1 MLTPLN
7 YSHYRSLI
15 ECYLGEIQEKL
26 GHNLLSVTLFG
37 SVVREKAVP
46 NSDVDLL
53 TLVKEKNCSVEKEII
68 RINVA
73 SYNWPEML
81 SLREKGIRTKIYNI
95 VKTEGEIKENPLIL
109 LDILEDG
116 KLLYDPQG
124 KMKRLLQRLKKR
136 LKILKA
142 ERVVLKDGKWYWDLK
157 PDWKMGEIIEI
168 KL

>member
-1 MLTPLN
+1 MQNLN

-15 ECYLGEIQEKL
+15 EYYLGEIQKKM
-26 GHNLLSVTLFG
+26 GRNLLSVTLFG
-37 SVVREKAVP
+37 SVTRGNAIA
-46 NSDVDLL
+46 NSDIDLL
-53 TLVKEKNCSVEKEII
+53 TLVGEKSRATEKSII
-68 RINVA
+68 KINVA

-95 VKTEGEIKENPLIL
+95 VKTEEEIKENPLIL

-116 KLLYDPQG
+116 KILYDPQG

-136 LKILKA
+136 LKTLKA

-157 PDWKMGEIIEI
+157 PDWKAGEIVEI

>member
-1 MLTPLN
+1 MEPL
-7 YSHYRSLI
+7 SHYHSLI
-15 ECYLGEIQEKL
+15 EHYLEEIQEKL
-26 GHNLLSVTLFG
+26 SHNLLSVTLFG
-37 SVVREKAVP
+37 SVARRKAVP

-53 TLVKEKNCSVEKEII
+53 TLVKEKNRATEKEII

-73 SYNWPEML
+73 SYNWPQMR

-95 VKTEGEIKENPLIL
+95 VKTEEEIKENPFIL
-109 LDILEDG
+109 LDILKDG
-116 KLLYDPQG
+116 ELLYDPQG

-136 LKILKA
+136 LKTLKA

-157 PDWKMGEIIEI
+157 PDWKAGEIVEI